1 MTGRSRA
8 LRAAVLVAVA
18 FVAYVPAL
26 RIGFLHDDFFEY
38 LHPVRFDGLGP
49 ALVETWTPK
58 PGEAFYRPLVNTTL
72 LVTAAVVGP
81 EAIWFRAT
89 DLVLHAAVVLLAAAC
104 ASRLVDR
111 RVGFVTGLLFAVHP
125 LPGRAILWTSDRY
138 VVLATLF
145 SFVAL
150 LAFLRWRRTGSI
162 AVLVGALA
170 AHAAALCSKESALA
184 VPVAL
189 AVVAWVWGGMTPLV
203 ALRSVV
209 GFIALDLAYL
219 GLRYA
224 AYGDLGGY
232 RAPDGSPLA
241 PLGFGR
247 VAVEALVDLPLK
259 CVWPF
264 NRDRVTGWV
273 EIALGGALV
282 AGLAWIAVHARR
294 PRARDVVGG
303 IALGYAWLLP
313 SLPYF
318 YIGRDLLKGYH
329 IYPVAL
335 GFGIAAAAAF
345 ASRARARA
353 VGAAFAGMLAIWA
366 VVDHLHARS
375 WIEATRQVRAF
386 GAWVAAIEPPLG
398 PEQRVWVAGLPHVM
412 RGALLLEPNRM
423 RTHLEVLVD
432 HRVGP
437 SEGLG
442 HPWTRAT
449 SDDVVASMRAGA
461 RLLRWDPDT
470 RTGREIRLD
479 PAPTPRTLVRGGRA
493 TAGAWAVEGETRS
506 TDDGLWHLAGRDGRF
521 RWRGTAIDQA
531 RYRTMRIEMR
541 ARVDGAPRQVCNVR
555 WTGSHYSP
563 GRIKRLGRLPIV
575 ADGTWRTYELD
586 LVRTGWIG
594 ESLAI
599 ETLTIA
605 PASVPIDAAIRSVE
619 LVPW

>member
-1 MTGRSRA
+1 MDRSRV
-8 LRAAVLVAVA
+8 LRAVVLVAVA
-18 FVAYVPAL
+18 IVAYVPAL
-26 RIGFLHDDFFEY
+26 EIGFLHDDYFEY

-49 ALVETWTPK
+49 ALAETWTPK

-81 EAIWFRAT
+81 EAFWFRAT
-89 DLVLHAAVVLLAAAC
+89 DVALHAVVVLLAAAC
-104 ASRLVDR
+104 ATRLVDR
-111 RVGFVTGLLFAVHP
+111 RVGFVTGLLLALHP

-150 LAFLRWRRTGSI
+150 LGFLRWRRSGSVG
-162 AVLVGALA
+162 ALVGALA

-189 AVVAWVWGGMTPLV
+189 ALVAWVWGGARPFG
-203 ALRSVV
+203 ALRAVAGFVV
-209 GFIALDLAYL
+209 LDVAYL
-219 GLRYA
+219 GLRYV

-232 RAPDGSPLA
+232 RAPDGSTLP
-241 PLGFGR
+241 PLGAGR
-247 VAVEALVDLPLK
+247 VAAEALVDLPMK
-259 CVWPF
+259 CLWPF

-273 EIALGGALV
+273 EIALGAALLASV
-282 AGLAWIAVHARR
+282 AAIAAHARR
-294 PRARDVVGG
+294 PRTRDVVGG
-303 IALGYAWLLP
+303 LALGYAWLLP

-335 GFGIAAAAAF
+335 GFGIAAAAAL
-345 ASRARARA
+345 APRRRPRL
-353 VGAAFAGMLAIWA
+353 VGAVFAGMLAIYA

-375 WIEATRQVRAF
+375 WVEATRQVRAF
-386 GAWVAAIEPPLG
+386 GAWVRALEPPLG
-398 PEQRVWVAGLPHVM
+398 PDERVWVAGLPHVM

-432 HRVGP
+432 RRVGP
-437 SEGLG
+437 AEGLG

-449 SDDVVASMRAGA
+449 SDDVVRSMRAGA
-461 RLLRWDPDT
+461 RLLRWDADR

-479 PAPTPRTLVRGGRA
+479 PAPTLRPLVRDGRA
-493 TAGAWAVEGETRS
+493 ASGAWAVEGDTRS
-506 TDDGLWHLAGRDGRF
+506 TDGGLWRLAGRDGRF
-521 RWRGTAIDQA
+521 RWRGAPIDQA
-531 RYRTMRIEMR
+531 RYRGMRIVMR
-541 ARVDGAPRQVCNVR
+541 ARVDGAPHQVCNVR
-555 WTGSHYSP
+555 WTASHYSP

-586 LVRTGWIG
+586 LVRTGWVS

-599 ETLTIA
+599 ETLTVA
-605 PASVPIDAAIRSVE
+605 PASVPVDAAIRSIE
-619 LVPW
+619 LIPW